1 MKRIWLPVCLLAACS
16 EKEPPKPEVVPRPV
30 SVIELR
36 ESDPVQSLL
45 LTGSVRSWA
54 EQDVAFEVEGVV
66 RFSAEAGT
74 NLEGRFLTADGE
86 VQVEGDP
93 LAQLDSQ
100 AYEIARSTAV
110 ATVEVA
116 KENLDTAHVEL
127 AKVLPASLKAAEANQ
142 VRAQAEHDQIDALYK
157 KGAAPEV
164 DLIRARADRDGR
176 VANVEEALAAM
187 DAKKAEI
194 KSLEARVQQAE
205 ESLRQADYDLARCRL
220 VAPFAGE
227 VAEVYVEAGGYAR
240 RGQPVVHLVMMQPV
254 LVDLAVSDETAA
266 RLSRGD
272 GVRVRVRG
280 LKEMAYARV
289 YDKATSA
296 DPETRTFRVS
306 IIVRNERVRAPFGA
320 DDPRAKPPHI
330 TDTLPMRRLEDS
342 GPYLVEAHGFGM
354 CVVHFHRPPSHAVGH
369 DVEVEATRD
378 QFPLVRGRK
387 PKHPR
392 HRPVSP
398 VPHFE
403 GEPGQLAARIKVGRV
418 QRDGGAELDQPSGD
432 FRHEHGDG
440 AELEDVPTIV
450 IALQGMRSPPR
461 VDPSRCGPE
470 LKTDATSGRRRTGV
484 PQSQD
489 ARIIIVE
496 REAVHVSSYAHCR
509 TRHGVAQYIRY
520 GPQDH
525 VGLVRFRDQAVR
537 RLPRVPRLRDKD
549 RIGTRVSGR
558 HNVLDPVSQSG
569 NPAESI
575 RGERLDVGGHLFV
588 VELPDRRDLLLK
600 QFDGHVA

>member
-16 EKEPPKPEVVPRPV
+16 VKEPPKPEVVPRPV

-36 ESDPVQSLL
+36 ESDPVQKLL

-74 NLEGRFLTADGE
+74 YLEGRFLTADGE

-93 LAQLDSQ
+93 LARLDSQ

-142 VRAQAEHDQIDALYK
+142 VRAQAEYDQIDALYK

-205 ESLRQADYDLARCRL
+205 ESLRQADYDLARCKL

-227 VAEVYVEAGGYAR
+227 VSEVYVEAGGYAR
-240 RGQPVVHLVMMQPV
+240 RGEPVVHLVMMQPV

-280 LKEMAYARV
+280 LEEWAYARV

-296 DPETRTFRVS
+296 DAETRTFRVS

-320 DDPRAKPPHI
+320 DDPRAKLPHI
-330 TDTLPMRRLEDS
+330 TDTLPMRRIDEF
-342 GPYLVEAHGFGM
+342 GPYLVEATRALEKDERGYYVWADPAF
-354 CVVHFHRPPSHAVGH
+354 HFKKGIPDGSVLHLKKYRVTPGPRLLSLQGIY
-369 DVEVEATRD
+369 
-378 QFPLVRGRK
+378 LVRELTDIGDLPPGTFVAMDVPKTGRDEIDVVLAK
-387 PKHPR
+387 PR
-392 HRPVSP
+392 WRLR
-398 VPHFE
+398 
-403 GEPGQLAARIKVGRV
+403 PGQLVPVLLSNQAPKPGLYLPMNTIKP
-418 QRDGGAELDQPSGD
+418 QEDG
-432 FRHEHGDG
+432 
-440 AELEDVPTIV
+440 
-450 IALQGMRSPPR
+450 
-461 VDPSRCGPE
+461 
-470 LKTDATSGRRRTGV
+470 TGV
-484 PQSQD
+484 VFLAQD
-489 ARIIIVE
+489 
-496 REAVHVSSYAHCR
+496 
-509 TRHGVAQYIRY
+509 GVAKLVKVRMTGSVGELFRVEGEGLRPGAQVITDYIHFL
-520 GPQDH
+520 QD
-525 VGLVRFRDQAVR
+525 GEPVRVIKR
-537 RLPRVPRLRDKD
+537 R
-549 RIGTRVSGR
+549 GS
-558 HNVLDPVSQSG
+558 
-569 NPAESI
+569 
-575 RGERLDVGGHLFV
+575 
-588 VELPDRRDLLLK
+588 
-600 QFDGHVA
+600 